1 MDIEQQSWR
10 ERRRSERRSRRGE
23 ARSGFGLFLILVGVV
38 LLVQRQGWPSWFQFE
53 APWSVV
59 IAALA
64 ALTLLLARTARGLTR
79 AMFLGAVA
87 AWFYAC
93 ETGWSGFS
101 FQESWP
107 WLLIALG
114 ASKILCFMLERA
126 GDRS

>member
-1 MDIEQQSWR
+1 
-10 ERRRSERRSRRGE
+10 
-23 ARSGFGLFLILVGVV
+23 VV

-59 IAALA
+59 IAVLA
-64 ALTLLLARTARGLTR
+64 ALTLLLARSARGLTR
-79 AMFLGAVA
+79 ALFLGAVA

-93 ETGWSGFS
+93 ETGWAGFS

-114 ASKILCFMLERA
+114 ASKILCFMLERD
-126 GDRS
+126 GECS